1 MGKLT
6 QKLFP
11 RPRSKGFSPYFVR
24 AKYKVIRMKEIEE
37 MNYEEAYAELEA
49 TVAKLENEQ
58 SALDESMSLF
68 ERGQNL
74 SKRCALLLENA
85 ELQVKQLSGDEL
97 IDE

>member
-1 MGKLT
+1 
-6 QKLFP
+6 
-11 RPRSKGFSPYFVR
+11 
-24 AKYKVIRMKEIEE
+24 MKEIEE

-58 SALDESMSLF
+58 SALEESMSLF

-85 ELQVKQLSGDEL
+85 ELKVKQLSGDEL